1 MGVSFRNL
9 EKVKLVNNVDL
20 EGLANMRMP
29 YGKYQGKLLVEIP
42 ETYYIW
48 YRQKG
53 FPKGKLGDQLGVM
66 LEIKINGLED
76 LIYPLIKK
84 LTNP

>member
-1 MGVSFRNL
+1 MN
-9 EKVKLVNNVDL
+9 KVDL
-20 EGLANMRMP
+20 VGLANMRMP
-29 YGKYQGKLLVEIP
+29 YGKYEGKLLIEIP
-42 ETYYIW
+42 EAYYVW

-84 LTNP
+84 